1 MTARKAILAAALC
14 ALSIPAA
21 SKAEVAFA
29 AVAVPGALPGAG
41 TINFNTQQGQT
52 NSFNVGANTNI
63 GLTTSTNSTDVY
75 EAKAGGKLSLGQGWS
90 FAGDYAGA
98 AGVEGG
104 WGYTPDLGGG
114 GGFGVSYTGAVQ
126 VNFGGGT
133 SAIMQS
139 IGNSASAEANTE
151 GGFGSGGTGAKAAV
165 GVVAGT
171 FQTSNST
178 DASTGAANSTA
189 EAVVSG
195 LGNKS
200 NVYLGSD
207 SNVMT
212 DIALRS
218 GAAPVVGTSNTASA
232 SSNALIS
239 TTANA
244 AASSSVFQSAFI
256 NVLTGSDLIYGG
268 SDSGS

>member
-1 MTARKAILAAALC
+1 MASRKAILAATLC
-14 ALSIPAA
+14 AISIPMA
-21 SKAEVAFA
+21 SKAVEVTFA
-29 AVAVPGALPGAG
+29 TVSAPGALPSAG

-63 GLTTSTNSTDVY
+63 GLNTSTNSTDVY

-90 FAGDYAGA
+90 FAGDYAGS

-104 WGYTPDLGGG
+104 WGYTPAEGGG

-139 IGNSASAEANTE
+139 IGNSASAEAVTE

-171 FQTSNST
+171 FQTKNST
-178 DASTGAANSTA
+178 DATTGAAESTA

-212 DIALRS
+212 DISLRS
-218 GAAPVVGTSNTASA
+218 GASPIAGTSNTASA
-232 SSNALIS
+232 NSNALIS

-256 NVLTGSDLIYGG
+256 NVLTSDNLLYNK
-268 SDSGS
+268 